1 MEISTFYLLFST
13 PTFHLLSSI
22 FNIIIQFY
30 YPHDIIT
37 INPMI
42 KKILYSIS
50 IISIC
55 VILTISVIA
64 YGKGYR
70 FNSSQKTINTTGI
83 LSANSAPDAASIWI
97 DNKLNSAT
105 NGSINLVPN
114 WYDLRISKEGYQ
126 SWEKRIRIQGEVV
139 TKVDALLIPN
149 NPSLRALT
157 GSGVSAPVLSP
168 SGAKIAYIVP
178 VDASGSGNLKSKI
191 GIWTFEL
198 KSGPLGG
205 TNEPK
210 QIYKPTEKLDWTN
223 SRLLWSPDE
232 KQIILTIKSKI
243 NKIDKVVY
251 ALQISLDNSST
262 LPLLVTSDLENI
274 IADWELVKNQI
285 QDQLIAPLPSKLSDF
300 LKNAVKN
307 IEFSPDNNKI
317 FYLATSSASLSP
329 IITPALI
336 GSNPTQETR
345 KIDPEKYYVYD
356 IKEDKNFYIT
366 DQKKGKEVYT
376 PQWYYDSKHLLMIE
390 NSSINII
397 DYDGTNKKAIYSGP
411 FVGNI
416 VYPWNS
422 SGKIAIL
429 TNLNQPKALPNLYE
443 IDLR

>member
-1 MEISTFYLLFST
+1 
-13 PTFHLLSSI
+13 
-22 FNIIIQFY
+22 
-30 YPHDIIT
+30 
-37 INPMI
+37 MI
-42 KKILYSIS
+42 KKIIYSIA

-55 VILTISVIA
+55 ITLTVAVIA

-70 FNSSQKTINTTGI
+70 FNSGQKSISTTGI
-83 LSANSAPDAASIWI
+83 LSANSSPDAASIWI

-105 NGSINLVPN
+105 NGSISLPPG
-114 WYDLRISKEGYQ
+114 WYNLRIAKEGYQ
-126 SWEKRIRIQGEVV
+126 AWEKRIRIQGEIV

-157 GSGVSAPVLSP
+157 GSGISSPVLSP
-168 SGAKIAYIVP
+168 SGTKIVYIVP
-178 VDASGSGNLKSKI
+178 IEASGSSNLKSKI

-205 TNEPK
+205 INEPR
-210 QIYKPTEKLDWTN
+210 QVYKPTEKLDWTN
-223 SRLLWSPDE
+223 SALLWSPDE
-232 KQIILTIKSKI
+232 KQIVLAIKNKD
-243 NKIDKVVY
+243 NKIAKVIY
-251 ALQISLDNSST
+251 ALQISLDNSSI
-262 LPLLVTSDLENI
+262 LPLLVTSNLESILSDWDL
-274 IADWELVKNQI
+274 AKNQI
-285 QDQLIAPLPSKLSDF
+285 QDQLIAPLPAKLSDF
-300 LKNAVKN
+300 LKNAANN
-307 IEFSPDNNKI
+307 IQFSADNNKI
-317 FYLATSSASLSP
+317 FYLATSSASLLP

-345 KIDPEKYYVYD
+345 NIVSGKYYVYD

-366 DQKKGKEVYT
+366 SQKKAKEFYS
-376 PQWYYDSKHLLMIE
+376 PLWYYDSKHLLMIE

-397 DYDGTNKKAIYSGP
+397 DYDGTNQRIIYSGP
-411 FVGNI
+411 FVDNI